1 MHLYVCEVR
10 PKTEYRHNNRLIFS
24 DGLMNI
30 KALKEIDQKR
40 LKIHYIPDIAVSRL
54 FSDEP
59 TFKVLLGTNAVDSR
73 GNITHTLGIR
83 MIAVAAY
90 INNIPTYVVAESA
103 KYSDDILKVSDRNF
117 RENWLTT
124 DVEFEQILE
133 NCSNYNPRED
143 LITFDRIDTFITEKG
158 VGISKN
164 FKSVF

>member
-1 MHLYVCEVR
+1 
-10 PKTEYRHNNRLIFS
+10 
-24 DGLMNI
+24 
-30 KALKEIDQKR
+30 
-40 LKIHYIPDIAVSRL
+40 
-54 FSDEP
+54 
-59 TFKVLLGTNAVDSR
+59 
-73 GNITHTLGIR
+73 

-158 VGISKN
+158 VEFQKTLN
-164 FKSVF
+164 LFFEKL